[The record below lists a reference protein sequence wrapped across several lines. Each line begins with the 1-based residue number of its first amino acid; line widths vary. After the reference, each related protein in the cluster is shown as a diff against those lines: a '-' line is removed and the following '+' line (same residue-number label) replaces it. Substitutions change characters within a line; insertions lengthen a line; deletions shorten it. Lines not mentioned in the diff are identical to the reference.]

1 MLWLYVKLKTY
12 LSGYRIITLV
22 AWIVQI
28 SMLWFN
34 VKLWTLFSGYM
45 KATLIASI
53 LPDLGRWC
61 WAACQSTRFAVTP
74 VGPDLAGLLDC
85 WGAME
90 PRWYRYILSET
101 NIHKHLAIGQ
111 TVYLSSYIRAF
122 LRSSNL
128 YFKRFLNL
136 LIEISLSWNFAD
148 QIKYF
153 THKIIKF
160 WTELL
165 HLSWIP
171 NNMLFRTRKCN

>member
-85 WGAME
+85 WGAIE
-90 PRWYRYILSET
+90 PRWYQYILVYDFVAKKNCVGEIIFFSNNSHYSVVWGRGEVHET
-101 NIHKHLAIGQ
+101 LKM
-111 TVYLSSYIRAF
+111 VYVIVGCS
-122 LRSSNL
+122 
-128 YFKRFLNL
+128 
-136 LIEISLSWNFAD
+136 LIWC
-148 QIKYF
+148 
-153 THKIIKF
+153 II
-160 WTELL
+160 
-165 HLSWIP
+165 
-171 NNMLFRTRKCN
+171 